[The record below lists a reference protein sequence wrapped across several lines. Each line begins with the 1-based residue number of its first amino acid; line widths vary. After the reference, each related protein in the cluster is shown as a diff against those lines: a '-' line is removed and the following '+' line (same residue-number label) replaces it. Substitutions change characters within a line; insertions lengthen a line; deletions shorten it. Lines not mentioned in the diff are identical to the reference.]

1 VDKEA
6 LRAWLEA
13 EADMTFSRSSGPGGQ
28 NVNKLN
34 TKASIFVPIASARGI
49 SEEERARL
57 KAKLAGKLAE
67 GEVLVIQVQ
76 DTRSQLQNREIA
88 VERAI
93 RIFEGALKREKP
105 RRPTKP
111 TRASK
116 ERRLL
121 KKKIVKQRKEG
132 RSTGRSGAED

>member
-1 VDKEA
+1 MDKEVFE
-6 LRAWLEA
+6 AWLENEA
-13 EADMTFSRSSGPGGQ
+13 EMSFSRSSGPGGQ

-34 TKASIFVPIASARGI
+34 TKASLFVPIASARGL
-49 SEEERARL
+49 SEADRARL
-57 KAKLAGKLAE
+57 EQKLSGKLAE
-67 GEVLVIQVQ
+67 GGVLVIQVQ

-93 RIFEGALKREKP
+93 RIIEGALKREKP

-121 KKKIVKQRKEG
+121 RKKLVKQRKEG
-132 RSTGRSGAED
+132 RAAGRRGTED